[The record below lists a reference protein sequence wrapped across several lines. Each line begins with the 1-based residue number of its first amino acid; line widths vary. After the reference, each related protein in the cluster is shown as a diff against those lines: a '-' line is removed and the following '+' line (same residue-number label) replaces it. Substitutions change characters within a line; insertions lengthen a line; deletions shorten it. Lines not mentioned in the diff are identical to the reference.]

1 MTPEEIDNIFKKGI
15 ELGFEYYSD
24 LGGYY
29 FTETKSENVFQI
41 LIGANFVWFVIHA
54 GGDNSI
60 VVKVLQSPEDLENL
74 FNAIMP

>member
-1 MTPEEIDNIFKKGI
+1 MTQEQIDDIFKKGT

-24 LGGYY
+24 LGGDY
-29 FTETKSENVFQI
+29 FTETKSENVFQ
-41 LIGANFVWFVIHA
+41 LLKGANFVWFIIHS

-60 VVKVLQSPEDLENL
+60 VVKILQSPEDLENL